1 MRTKIILR
9 GDARKGKQYARL
21 VGGVD
26 VTKTNGYAFVG
37 DFLHENKEYDFAE
50 GDVLLKVEAMGSWK
64 YCKNV
69 ATILKVAGNE
79 LQEVESFDYDTEF
92 LSLRDRI
99 AEVLNSKIVE
109 KSASANTHALEAIKE
124 AVNAV
129 NSLNIELTVK
139 EEFITAATK
148 IIESL

>member
-1 MRTKIILR
+1 
-9 GDARKGKQYARL
+9 
-21 VGGVD
+21 
-26 VTKTNGYAFVG
+26 
-37 DFLHENKEYDFAE
+37 
-50 GDVLLKVEAMGSWK
+50 
-64 YCKNV
+64 
-69 ATILKVAGNE
+69 
-79 LQEVESFDYDTEF
+79 